1 VKILRIDSS
10 ALIAG
15 SKGRMLGNQ
24 LLDALAGSNAHL
36 EVTERDLARS
46 IPHVDQAWIAANDT
60 VPHARSAA
68 QNAALML
75 SDTLIAEL
83 EAADTIVLTVP
94 LYNFTIPASLKA
106 WIDQVCRFNR
116 TFRYDENGAVGM
128 LTGKRA
134 VVVFVS
140 GGTPLGSGYD
150 FASAYLRHIL
160 GFIGIADV
168 TFIAADAHL
177 RDEAVLTRAAAGID
191 SFMRQLSA

>member
-1 VKILRIDSS
+1 VKVLRIDSS
-10 ALIAG
+10 ALKAG
-15 SKGRMLGNQ
+15 SKGRILGDR
-24 LLDALAGSNAHL
+24 LLHALALGNAHL
-36 EVTERDLARS
+36 EVTERDLAQS
-46 IPHVDQAWIAANDT
+46 IPHVDQDWIAANDT
-60 VPHARSAA
+60 LPDIRNPA

-83 EAADTIVLTVP
+83 EAADTLVLTVP

-116 TFRYDENGAVGM
+116 TFRYDENGPVGM

-140 GGTPLGSGYD
+140 GGTPLGSGFD

-168 TFIAADAHL
+168 TFIAADGHL
-177 RDEAVLTRAAAGID
+177 RDEAALARAAAGID
-191 SFMRQLSA
+191 DFMRELSA